1 VFDKHFP
8 FPTDVLMTSTN
19 DVDGKHQW
27 CWWQALMV
35 LSIKKPPCN
44 MLLGV
49 NQLFIREET
58 KYLLSRTI
66 EWLNAGMLLNLQS
79 R

>member
-1 VFDKHFP
+1 
-8 FPTDVLMTSTN
+8 
-19 DVDGKHQW
+19 
-27 CWWQALMV
+27 
-35 LSIKKPPCN
+35 
-44 MLLGV
+44 MLLGL
-49 NQLFIREET
+49 NQLYIREET

>member
-1 VFDKHFP
+1 
-8 FPTDVLMTSTN
+8 
-19 DVDGKHQW
+19 
-27 CWWQALMV
+27 
-35 LSIKKPPCN
+35 

-66 EWLNAGMLLNLQS
+66 ELLNAGMLLNLQS

>member
-1 VFDKHFP
+1 
-8 FPTDVLMTSTN
+8 
-19 DVDGKHQW
+19 
-27 CWWQALMV
+27 
-35 LSIKKPPCN
+35 

-49 NQLFIREET
+49 NQLYIREET
-58 KYLLSRTI
+58 KCLLSRTI